1 MGHQR
6 TRPITPGPA
15 LTSGY
20 PRGMSE
26 WHRAPLSE
34 QHESVVREDIAVA
47 DLVTHYLNR
56 ITEHNSSINALVHV
70 GVDYALEQAERVQRS
85 ISARDTPPLMGLPSA
100 DKDLVARA
108 GMPTGYG
115 SLVSK
120 GLPVAT
126 TSDPMA
132 VWLDQA
138 GAISVGKTATSE
150 FGMSAST
157 ESLATGPTRN
167 PHDLKSSAGGSS
179 GGAAAAVAA
188 GLVPF
193 APGSDGGGS
202 IRIPAFACGLVGW
215 KPSRGLIPA
224 GSGGESIASLVV
236 PGLITRSV
244 VDLAYAAEQ
253 LILGDYNWSTQAPR
267 EARGYRR
274 AVESPRRGLT
284 IGFTTAAPWPAS
296 FGVEPDAEAVR
307 ALDIAKDALVDAGHS
322 VMELPWQPDQSY
334 AENFMTVWA
343 ASAASAPVPAA
354 NDESLEPLTRFL
366 RERGQATSA
375 VELSAAVAAL
385 RLFERSTIEAFSG
398 CDVVMTPGLNGPAPA
413 VGWLDATNPERNFRQ
428 QVQLTPWTSFV
439 NVAGLPA
446 LAVPANYAHGLP
458 LGVQLIGRPGGDG
471 TLMGAAQQISE
482 RLPEA
487 QKWPQ
492 GFD

>member
-1 MGHQR
+1 M
-6 TRPITPGPA
+6 TRGSA
-15 LTSGY
+15 LTCRY
-20 PRGMSE
+20 PRGMSD

-34 QHESVVREDIAVA
+34 LHASLRRGDIAVA
-47 DLVTHYLNR
+47 DLVRHYLNR

-70 GVDYALEQAERVQRS
+70 AGDYALEHAERSQSS
-85 ISARDTPPLMGLPSA
+85 ISALDAPALSGLPSA

-115 SLVSK
+115 SLTSK
-120 GLPVAT
+120 GLPAAT

-132 VWLDQA
+132 LWLDQV
-138 GAISVGKTATSE
+138 GAISIGKTATSE

-157 ESLATGPTRN
+157 ESLASGPTRN
-167 PHDLKSSAGGSS
+167 PHDLKRSAGGSS

-224 GSGGESIASLVV
+224 GSGWESIAGLVV

-244 VDLAYAAEQ
+244 TDLAYVAEQ
-253 LILGDYNWSTQAPR
+253 LIHGDLHWSTQAPR
-267 EARGYRR
+267 EARTYSR
-274 AVESPRRGLT
+274 AIESPVRGLT
-284 IGFTTAAPWPAS
+284 IGVTTAAPWPAS
-296 FGVEPDAEAVR
+296 WGVEPDAEAVR
-307 ALDIAKDALVDAGHS
+307 TLDIAKNALVDAGHF
-322 VMELPWQPDQSY
+322 VRELPWRPDQSY
-334 AENFMTVWA
+334 ADSFMTVWA
-343 ASAASAPVPAA
+343 ASAASVPVPAA
-354 NDESLEPLTRFL
+354 NEDSLEPLTRFL
-366 RERGQATSA
+366 RERGQETSA
-375 VELSAAVAAL
+375 VDLAAAVAAL
-385 RLFERSTIEAFSG
+385 RLFERTTIEAFSG

-413 VGWLDATNPERNFRQ
+413 LGWLDATNPERNFRQ

-446 LAVPANYAHGLP
+446 LAVPVTYARGLP

-492 GFD
+492 GFE